1 MQAVAKYAS
10 PLIGWGTQVVLS
22 LSGVQSPVLA
32 VAVWVFIAA
41 LIWWAWLTPSVNAG
55 LRWARAHGFL
65 DLTETGEAHLRLGAL
80 GVGACFFSCR
90 VCRSRV
96 EVVSRHLKWPRHQRS
111 RVAPTKFWR
120 ISDVTTSGKMYWMQ
134 IGLAAHGQLTGVDE
148 SLFLKFPRPG
158 SYPVKYRITGSTQT
172 SGFNAIDREFTIEL
186 G

>member
-80 GVGACFFSCR
+80 GVGAVLLLLPSLPI
-90 VCRSRV
+90 SRGSSV
-96 EVVSRHLKWPRHQRS
+96 PTSQ
-111 RVAPTKFWR
+111 VAPASKESSGADQVLEDLRRHYIRENVLDANWACCPR
-120 ISDVTTSGKMYWMQ
+120 TTDWS
-134 IGLAAHGQLTGVDE
+134 
-148 SLFLKFPRPG
+148 
-158 SYPVKYRITGSTQT
+158 
-172 SGFNAIDREFTIEL
+172 
-186 G
+186 